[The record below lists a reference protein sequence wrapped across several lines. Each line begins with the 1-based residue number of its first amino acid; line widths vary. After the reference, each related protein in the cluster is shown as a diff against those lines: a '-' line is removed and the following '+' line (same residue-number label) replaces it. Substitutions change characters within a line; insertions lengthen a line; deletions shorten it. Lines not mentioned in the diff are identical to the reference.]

1 MIPSM
6 KKQLHFTPQAS
17 DFLTEQS
24 AAEIRKALKIRK
36 GVE

>member
-1 MIPSM
+1 MIPPM

-17 DFLTEQS
+17 DSLTEQS
-24 AAEIRKALKIRK
+24 DAEIRKALKIRK